1 MMMMMRL
8 LSPCWFMGLSDYTV
22 IWYGY
27 TTWFI
32 VCHALTH
39 RGNPIKQHISRDDR
53 GLWTVLKLVH
63 KRFCDVDN
71 GGDSWLMTHGSKLSA
86 RYRWQIGIKS
96 EDFHEYEQT
105 RVVTTK
111 QHMLACEELA
121 GSTAAVSCQC
131 DSWSTSILNNEYLTN
146 AVWLFMV
153 PMYIG
158 IQMFCFWKC

>member
-71 GGDSWLMTHGSKLSA
+71 GGDSWLMTHGSK
-86 RYRWQIGIKS
+86 YQPGIGGK
-96 EDFHEYEQT
+96 
-105 RVVTTK
+105 
-111 QHMLACEELA
+111 LASNLR
-121 GSTAAVSCQC
+121 T
-131 DSWSTSILNNEYLTN
+131 STSMNRLGLWQQNNICSHVKNWRVPPPQFLVSVILDPLQFLTMN
-146 AVWLFMV
+146 ISQMLFDFLW
-153 PMYIG
+153 Y
-158 IQMFCFWKC
+158 QCT

>member
-1 MMMMMRL
+1 MIWL
-8 LSPCWFMGLSDYTV
+8 YDLVYCLSCADPSWKPHQTTHIKRWQRSLNSAQIGSQEILWCRQWWRQLVDD
-22 IWYGY
+22 
-27 TTWFI
+27 TWFKI
-32 VCHALTH
+32 
-39 RGNPIKQHISRDDR
+39 
-53 GLWTVLKLVH
+53 
-63 KRFCDVDN
+63 
-71 GGDSWLMTHGSKLSA
+71 SA